1 MLDLQVPK
9 LSPCSSSVAVTMI
22 QPRVI
27 KQLPFLES
35 GMDPWKHCLCLLFDW
50 RTLALSFYLLL
61 LLLLFSC

>member
-35 GMDPWKHCLCLLFDW
+35 GMDPWKHCLYRQADLW
-50 RTLALSFYLLL
+50 NGMNLALGI
-61 LLLLFSC
+61 